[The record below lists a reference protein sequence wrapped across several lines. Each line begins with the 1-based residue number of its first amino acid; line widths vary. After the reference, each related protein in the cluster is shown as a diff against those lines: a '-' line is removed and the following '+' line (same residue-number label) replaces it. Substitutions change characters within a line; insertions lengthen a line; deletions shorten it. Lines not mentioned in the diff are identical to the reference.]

1 MEAGRV
7 QGAACA
13 IAIDSKDWELKIIKY
28 TNEEFKQNVL
38 KFGKCI

>member
-1 MEAGRV
+1 MEAERV
-7 QGAACA
+7 QRAACA

-28 TNEEFKQNVL
+28 TKKEFKQNVF